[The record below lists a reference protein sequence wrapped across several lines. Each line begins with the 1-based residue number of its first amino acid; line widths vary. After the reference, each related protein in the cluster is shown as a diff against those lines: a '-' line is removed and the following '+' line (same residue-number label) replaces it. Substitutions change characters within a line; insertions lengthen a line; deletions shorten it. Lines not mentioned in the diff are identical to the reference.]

1 MKSFSFR
8 LISPC
13 LLLIA
18 TLLSSNSV
26 HAKDYLIEMVIFET
40 TSGRTLSAGGL
51 HFPKTGKSIRLNSE
65 TAAAA
70 GFVPVE
76 EGLTLTENASAM
88 ASSSRYR
95 VLRHLAWRQ
104 PGLDEESAIAVRMS
118 IGNQTTIYLPESS
131 RGYDQFIPA
140 SLTPSAERPRIAST
154 FTVNGTIKIRL
165 GRFLHMET
173 LLVFTDPETGEGF
186 RLAQNRKMRSR
197 ELHYIDNPRFGI
209 LTRILP
215 LDDIL
220 VPEVNSAE
228 NAESTD
234 APVVAE

>member
-8 LISPC
+8 RMSPC

-18 TLLSSNSV
+18 TMVGTIPV

-40 TSGRTLSAGGL
+40 KAGRKLSAGGL
-51 HFPKTGKSIRLNSE
+51 HFPKIGESIRLDSE
-65 TAAAA
+65 FAAIA
-70 GFVPVE
+70 GFRRIE
-76 EGLTLTENASAM
+76 EGLSLSENASSM
-88 ASSSRYR
+88 ASSGRYR
-95 VLRHLAWRQ
+95 VLRHMAWRQ
-104 PGLDEESAIAVRMS
+104 PGLDEESAIAVS
-118 IGNQTTIYLPESS
+118 INLGDPSTVYLPDNLQPYE
-131 RGYDQFIPA
+131 QFIPA
-140 SLTPSAERPRIAST
+140 SLTPAVEWPREVLT
-154 FTVNGTIKIRL
+154 FTINGTIKVRL

-173 LLVFTDPETGEGF
+173 LLVFTDPETGQGF
-186 RLAQNRKMRSR
+186 RLTQNRKMRSR

-215 LDDIL
+215 LDDVL